1 MIEFTSD
8 RKRMS
13 VIVRNIETNEIISFV
28 KGADSTIIPSIIR
41 KCEKDFDLNTV
52 EGMEKL
58 SDEGLR
64 TLMFAKKVIR

>member
-13 VIVRNIETNEIISFV
+13 VIVRNIDTNEIISFV
-28 KGADSTIIPSIIR
+28 KGADSTIIPRIIR
-41 KCEKDFDLNTV
+41 KCEKDLDLNTV

-64 TLMFAKKVIR
+64 TLMFGKKVLR